1 MGTPRF
7 TPEFKEEAVRQIT
20 ERGYSVAEV
29 SDRLGVSAHSLYK
42 WLRAIKPDNSEQHA
56 RDLLEA
62 KSEILKLRAQL
73 KRTEEE
79 RDILKK
85 GRAVLCKGARLKYRF
100 INEHRT
106 VWGVMMMCRVLHVA
120 RAGFYAWLHNPVSA
134 RDKDNQRLLTLIRD
148 SYSLSGGVYG
158 YRRVH
163 GDLNEI
169 GETCGKNRVG
179 RIMQLNRIKAVRGYK
194 APRRI
199 AGRPSVVAPNRVQ
212 RQFTVVRANQVWVTD
227 ITYIR
232 TWQGWLYLAVVIDL
246 FARNVVGW
254 SMKPTLSRELAL
266 DALMMAVWRRKPDS
280 EVIVHSDQGSQ
291 YGSDDWQRFCRANN
305 LAPSMS
311 RRGNCWDNAVAES
324 FFSSLKKERIRKR
337 IYKTRDLARA
347 DIFDYIEVF
356 YNRARRHSH
365 LGGVSPE
372 AFEQASS

>member
-106 VWGVMMMCRVLHVA
+106 VWGVMTMCRVLHVA

-372 AFEQASS
+372 DFEQASS

>member
-1 MGTPRF
+1 MGIPRF

-106 VWGVMMMCRVLHVA
+106 VWGVMTMCRVLNVA

-134 RDKDNQRLLTLIRD
+134 RDKDNQRLLMLIRD

-246 FARNVVGW
+246 FSRNVVGW

-266 DALMMAVWRRKPDS
+266 DALMMAVWRRKPDG

>member
-85 GRAVLCKGARLKYRF
+85 GRAVLCKGARLQYRF

-106 VWGVMMMCRVLHVA
+106 VWGVMTMCRVLDVA

-158 YRRVH
+158 YRRGH

-199 AGRPSVVAPNRVQ
+199 AGRPSVVATNRVQ

-266 DALMMAVWRRKPDS
+266 DALMMAVWRRKPDG

-305 LAPSMS
+305 LVPSMS

>member
-106 VWGVMMMCRVLHVA
+106 VWGVMTMCRVLHVA

-179 RIMQLNRIKAVRGYK
+179 RIMQLNRIKAMRGYK
-194 APRRI
+194 APRCI

-372 AFEQASS
+372 AFERASS